1 MESKAIEVGMARIIA
16 LIFLILMFVVAS
28 SLKPAQELEKT
39 QYINDRF
46 KQLEE
51 HHERNSQ

>member
-1 MESKAIEVGMARIIA
+1 MARIIA